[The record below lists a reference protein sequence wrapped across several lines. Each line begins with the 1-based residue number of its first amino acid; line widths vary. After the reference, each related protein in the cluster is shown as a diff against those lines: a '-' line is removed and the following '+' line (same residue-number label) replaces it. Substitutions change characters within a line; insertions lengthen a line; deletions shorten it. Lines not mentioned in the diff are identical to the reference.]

1 MIKWISAFLLFLLS
15 IFFIAIFYL
24 STIGIETNSFNNLIR
39 NKLKNYNEDV
49 DLKFSKAKL
58 LLDIKSLN
66 LKIKLINPKIESK
79 KKEITFYN
87 ISSVIS
93 LKSYLNND
101 FAIKNIKLKTNK
113 VELTELI
120 KFIRLTYPSPF
131 IFALNNSI
139 KKGIIEGETEL
150 FFNKKGDLLEN
161 YEIVG
166 SILDLETKKIDKH
179 KLENINS
186 NFKIK
191 KNFYE
196 FDIKSVKLYGI
207 NFDSTNINIK
217 KNNTD
222 LDISIVTKN
231 LGKIENIDKFLN
243 NFNYNVPYKN
253 ISLSNLDFSLNN
265 KINFKLKKFVKL
277 KDLRIEGSGLINNLL
292 LISDDFEKYK
302 KYIETKK
309 NVEVQNNK
317 INYKYNNKKLKFETS
332 GKINFNDEFENYK
345 FDITLD
351 YKNNLKIFNA
361 DFELNNPS
369 INFESLNYH
378 KPADKEANLK
388 IGIIFDKNKKIIK
401 NLKYDESKNNIT
413 INNLQLSNK
422 YRIYDFNNISISTL
436 KNNNFNNDFK
446 IIKKNN
452 KIDISGKKYD
462 ATYFFKTLNEDN
474 DSKILSKKF
483 KGKINFKID
492 EIISKNEPIFDFTGN
507 GQLSSGKVQ
516 KLNAKANFSEN
527 EFIDISIT
535 PTSSNKKKLIIY
547 SDRAKPF
554 VDDFKFVKGFSEGR
568 LEYTSI
574 YDNKISKS
582 NLKINDFKVKNVP
595 VLARLLSLAS
605 LQGMAD
611 LLTGEGIR
619 FSEFEIDFTSEG
631 KLVTIDE
638 LYAVGPA
645 ISILMS
651 GYVEKDK
658 LVSLRG
664 TLVPAT
670 TLNKVIGSLPL
681 IGKILVG
688 SKTGE
693 GIFGVSFKIKGHP
706 KKLKTTV
713 NPIKTLTPRFITR
726 TLEKIKKSN

>member
-388 IGIIFDKNKKIIK
+388 IGIIFGKNKKIIK

-605 LQGMAD
+605 LQGIAD

-713 NPIKTLTPRFITR
+713 NPVKTLTPRFITR

>member
-462 ATYFFKTLNEDN
+462 ATFFFKTLNEDN

>member
-378 KPADKEANLK
+378 KPADKKANLK

>member
-150 FFNKKGDLLEN
+150 FFNKKGDLIEN

-277 KDLRIEGSGLINNLL
+277 KDLQIEGSGLINNLL

-462 ATYFFKTLNEDN
+462 ATFFFKTLNEDN

-535 PTSSNKKKLIIY
+535 PTSLNKKKLIIY

-619 FSEFEIDFTSEG
+619 FSEFEIDFMSEG

-638 LYAVGPA
+638 IYAIGPA

-693 GIFGVSFKIKGHP
+693 GIFGVSFKIKGP
-706 KKLKTTV
+706 AKKLKTTV

>member
-131 IFALNNSI
+131 IFVLNNSI

-150 FFNKKGDLLEN
+150 FFNKKGELLEN

-378 KPADKEANLK
+378 KPADKKANLK

-462 ATYFFKTLNEDN
+462 ATFFFKTLNEDN

>member
-605 LQGMAD
+605 LQGIAD

>member
-378 KPADKEANLK
+378 KPADKKANLK

-638 LYAVGPA
+638 LYAIGPA
-645 ISILMS
+645 ISILIS
-651 GYVEKDK
+651 GYVEKNK

>member
-231 LGKIENIDKFLN
+231 SGKIENIDKFLN

>member
-150 FFNKKGDLLEN
+150 FFNKKGDLIEN

-369 INFESLNYH
+369 INFENLNYH

-462 ATYFFKTLNEDN
+462 ATFFFKTLNEDN

-631 KLVTIDE
+631 KLVTINE
-638 LYAVGPA
+638 LYAIGPA

>member
-150 FFNKKGDLLEN
+150 FFNKKGELLEN

-231 LGKIENIDKFLN
+231 SGKIENIDKFLN

-369 INFESLNYH
+369 INFENLNYH

>member
-49 DLKFSKAKL
+49 DLKFRKVKL

-93 LKSYLNND
+93 LKSYLNNE

-120 KFIRLTYPSPF
+120 KFIRSTYPSPF

-150 FFNKKGDLLEN
+150 FFNKKGELIEN

-277 KDLRIEGSGLINNLL
+277 KDLQIEGSGLINNLL

-309 NVEVQNNK
+309 NVEVRNNK

-369 INFESLNYH
+369 INFENLNYH

-582 NLKINDFKVKNVP
+582 NLKINDFKVKDVP
-595 VLARLLSLAS
+595 VLAKLLSLAS
-605 LQGMAD
+605 LQGIAD

-619 FSEFEIDFTSEG
+619 FSEFEIDFMSEG

-638 LYAVGPA
+638 IYAIGPA

-670 TLNKVIGSLPL
+670 TINKVIGALPI

-693 GIFGVSFKIKGHP
+693 GIFGVSFKIKGSP
-706 KKLKTTV
+706 KQLKTTV

>member
-670 TLNKVIGSLPL
+670 TLNKAIGSLPL

>member
-462 ATYFFKTLNEDN
+462 ATYFFKTLNEGN

>member
-231 LGKIENIDKFLN
+231 SGKIENIDKFLN

-462 ATYFFKTLNEDN
+462 ATFFFKTLNEDN

-670 TLNKVIGSLPL
+670 TLNKAIGLLPL